1 MRSILS
7 IGAGE
12 FPLPSVPSRY
22 FSPAD
27 SKMTYNLLST
37 LSSSS
42 EPGGISI
49 VMSGLFGLDDR
60 AMRFVALDIR

>member
-1 MRSILS
+1 MQASFLAIRALKV
-7 IGAGE
+7 
-12 FPLPSVPSRY
+12 LL
-22 FSPAD
+22 PAD

-60 AMRFVALDIR
+60 AMSDL